1 MIEGM
6 PEKQYHHG
14 DLKNSLIQAGMEILA
29 EEGAGG
35 LSLRKA
41 ATRAGVSHSAPYAHF
56 ADKQDLIA
64 AISAEGFRRLL
75 ARLQLAVEH
84 HPDAAARLVEVAW
97 AYAQFARENTAL
109 FKTMFSGILEKEQDY
124 PEFVDISHQNFL
136 ELVRLVR
143 DCQAAGLLRRGPAE
157 RLALSL
163 WSLVHGFVS
172 LLLEGQ
178 IPGAILDQM
187 DVRSL
192 LCRTLDEITL
202 VDLTARQ
209 GGSQV

>member
-6 PEKQYHHG
+6 PKTQYHHG
-14 DLKNSLIQAGMEILA
+14 DLKNSLIQAGMEILV

-64 AISAEGFRRLL
+64 AISTEGFRRLL
-75 ARLQLAVEH
+75 ARLKQAGEH

-97 AYAQFARENTAL
+97 AYTQFARENTPL

-124 PEFVDISHQNFL
+124 PEFVALSHENFL

-143 DCQAAGLLRRGPAE
+143 DCQAAGLLRRGPEE

-187 DVRSL
+187 DVRAL
-192 LCRTLDEITL
+192 LCKTLDEITL
-202 VDLTARQ
+202 VDL
-209 GGSQV
+209 GSRV